1 MKKILIFIFCLVL
14 VLSAE
19 VCLADENLFS
29 YRFAKAEEAAELLL
43 SHRDYYENLTQ
54 NDLNYRLQKLDGT
67 LEELEDFITHQT
79 RDFTDREKKLVGDA
93 MKWIADQCR
102 KNGYTLPALETI
114 VFVKTSMY
122 EEYGAAAYTHGNEIY
137 LGEGFLDR
145 SKLSFIPYFRD
156 SFRKTIAHELFHC
169 LTRSHPDFRK
179 SMYGILSFTV
189 AEEDYA
195 FPQEVRDIIISNPDV
210 EHHNSYA
217 SFEISGQ
224 MTDCTVILT
233 AKQFENRGEY
243 FVDYMKPCL
252 VPVDD
257 FNTVYT
263 AEDAANFWDVFGRNT
278 DYVIDPE
285 ETLADNFALLFTK
298 GPKAKYETPE
308 IIADMDAYLR
318 KH

>member
-1 MKKILIFIFCLVL
+1 MKKILFFIFCLVFL
-14 VLSAE
+14 LSAE
-19 VCLADENLFS
+19 VCMAEENFFS
-29 YRFAKAEEAAELLL
+29 YRFADAKEAAEMLL
-43 SHRDYYENLTQ
+43 SHREYYENLTQ
-54 NDLNYRLQKLDGT
+54 NDLNYRLQKQNGT

-79 RDFTDREKKLVGDA
+79 RDFTDSEKKLVDGV
-93 MKWIADQCR
+93 MKWIADQCH
-102 KNGYTLPALETI
+102 KNGYTLPASDTL
-114 VFVKTSMY
+114 VFAKTSMY
-122 EEYGAAAYTHGNEIY
+122 EEYGSAAYTHGNEIY
-137 LGEGFLDR
+137 LEEGFLDR

-156 SFRKTIAHELFHC
+156 SFRRTIAHELFHC
-169 LTRSHPDFRK
+169 LTRNHPDFRK
-179 SMYGILSFTV
+179 DMYAVLSFTV
-189 AEEDYA
+189 VGDDYA

-217 SFEISGQ
+217 SFEINGQ
-224 MTDCTVILT
+224 VTDCTVILT
-233 AKQFENRGEY
+233 AKPFENRGEY

-285 ETLADNFALLFTK
+285 ETLADNFALLFIK

>member
-1 MKKILIFIFCLVL
+1 
-14 VLSAE
+14 
-19 VCLADENLFS
+19 
-29 YRFAKAEEAAELLL
+29 
-43 SHRDYYENLTQ
+43 
-54 NDLNYRLQKLDGT
+54 
-67 LEELEDFITHQT
+67 
-79 RDFTDREKKLVGDA
+79 
-93 MKWIADQCR
+93 
-102 KNGYTLPALETI
+102 
-114 VFVKTSMY
+114 MY
-122 EEYGAAAYTHGNEIY
+122 AV
-137 LGEGFLDR
+137 
-145 SKLSFIPYFRD
+145 
-156 SFRKTIAHELFHC
+156 
-169 LTRSHPDFRK
+169 
-179 SMYGILSFTV
+179 LSFTV
-189 AEEDYA
+189 VGDDYA

-217 SFEISGQ
+217 SFEINGQ
-224 MTDCTVILT
+224 VTDCTVILT
-233 AKQFENRGEY
+233 AKPFENRGEY